1 MKTGVL
7 SCLGHSVE
15 RFSFE
20 KGAKTCSYIGSR
32 AYLGVDMS
40 EVAVVTK
47 PSLD

>member
-7 SCLGHSVE
+7 SCLGHSDE

-32 AYLGVDMS
+32 ACLEVGMF
-40 EVAVVTK
+40 EVAVVIK